1 MKLRSLQQWLD
12 WLETL
17 HPSEIE
23 LGLGR
28 VSAVAKRLNI
38 QSLDCPV
45 ITVAGTNGKG
55 STVAALSSFIAAHG
69 KSVGVYSSPHL
80 LRFNERVCI
89 NLLQVSDDQLCEA
102 FDAIEENREHITLTY
117 FEYTTLA
124 ALYCFA
130 KAKLDFVVLEVG
142 LGGRLDAVNLVDPD
156 ISIITNIALDHQAW
170 LGDNREDIG
179 REKAGIARA
188 NTPLLYGEADM
199 PSSIGTI
206 ADELETRLLRA
217 GNDFSF
223 EYNNDT
229 VSWRFKELDGS
240 DTEIKTTLPQLPLA
254 SVALALQALAFLDI
268 AVDQLR
274 LIASVGQLS
283 LAGRFQQFNYAD
295 RQWVLDVAH
304 NPAAAT
310 HLVAKLTADK
320 QAGDIHVVLAML
332 ADKDATGVVA
342 QLASCIT
349 GHWILADLVTNR
361 ALSAAELSSIVDLFN
376 VNAIDQ
382 TKDVANALS
391 QVLLSSE
398 AGDRIVVTGSF
409 YTVAAALEW
418 FKDKGELSE

>member
-1 MKLRSLQQWLD
+1 MKLHSLQQWLD

-17 HPSEIE
+17 HPSEVE

-38 QSLDCPV
+38 QSFDCPV

-55 STVAALSSFIAAHG
+55 STVAALSTFIAAHG

-89 NLLQVSDDQLCEA
+89 NLLQVSDDQLCGA
-102 FDAIEENREHITLTY
+102 FVAIEEIRDHITLTY

-170 LGDNREDIG
+170 LGDSREVIG
-179 REKAGIARA
+179 KEKAGIARA
-188 NTPLLYGEADM
+188 NTPLFYGEADL
-199 PSSIGTI
+199 PSSIATI
-206 ADELETRLLRA
+206 AEELETKLLRA
-217 GNDFSF
+217 GIDFSF
-223 EYNNDT
+223 KHNNDT
-229 VSWRFKELDGS
+229 VTWRFKELDGS

-268 AVDQLR
+268 VVDQLQ
-274 LIASVGQLS
+274 LIAIVGKLS
-283 LAGRFQQFNYAD
+283 LAGRFQQLNYAD

-332 ADKDATGVVA
+332 ADKDASGVVA
-342 QLASCIT
+342 KLATCIN
-349 GHWILADLVTNR
+349 GHWVLADLATNR
-361 ALSAAELSSIVDLFN
+361 ALSAAELSPIVDLFN

-382 TKDVANALS
+382 TKDVPNALS
-391 QVLLSSE
+391 QVLLNSK

-418 FKDKGELSE
+418 FIGKGELSE

>member
-28 VSAVAKRLNI
+28 VSAVAKKLNV
-38 QSLDCPV
+38 QSFDCPV

-55 STVAALSSFIAAHG
+55 STVAALSAFIAAHG

-89 NLLQVSDDQLCEA
+89 NLQQVADDQLCEA
-102 FDAIEENREHITLTY
+102 FNAIEAIREHITLTY

-130 KAKLDFVVLEVG
+130 KAKLDFVILEVG

-179 REKAGIARA
+179 SEKAGIARA
-188 NTPLLYGEADM
+188 NTPLFYGEADM
-199 PSSIGTI
+199 PNSIATI
-206 ADELETRLLRA
+206 AEELKAKLLHA
-217 GNDFSF
+217 GDDFSF

-229 VSWRFKELDGS
+229 VNWRFKELDGS

-254 SVALALQALAFLDI
+254 SVALAIQALAFLDI
-268 AVDQLR
+268 AVDRQQLV
-274 LIASVGQLS
+274 ATVGQLS
-283 LAGRFQQFNYAD
+283 LSGRFQQLYYAD
-295 RQWVLDVAH
+295 REWVLDVAH

-320 QAGDIHVVLAML
+320 QAGNTHVVLAML

-342 QLASCIT
+342 QLASCIN
-349 GHWILADLVTNR
+349 GCWILPDLVTNR

-376 VNAIDQ
+376 VSAIEQ

-391 QVLLSSE
+391 QVLLSSK